1 MPGNLIVN
9 GSFERGAAGFT
20 GWSSTATVADLQVP
34 HSGNKALK
42 MSATSRTGRAGN
54 QYHAGSYLPHGVWA
68 KQDPGTTIK
77 DAGNTKF
84 RVADSTGLLVGSNY
98 GPFSSGW
105 QLVTF
110 DWKATK
116 TTTASF
122 QLTTFLS
129 AGQCI
134 SMISMSSMLRMK
146 RISRLMPGPFL
157 R

>member
-1 MPGNLIVN
+1 
-9 GSFERGAAGFT
+9 
-20 GWSSTATVADLQVP
+20 
-34 HSGNKALK
+34 
-42 MSATSRTGRAGN
+42 MSAGQSNLVGQEISITP
-54 QYHAGSYLPHGVWA
+54 GSHLPHGGMGEA
-68 KQDPGTTIK
+68 GPGTTIK

-134 SMISMSSMLRMK
+134 SMISMFSMLRMK
-146 RISRLMPGPFL
+146 RILRLMPGPSL